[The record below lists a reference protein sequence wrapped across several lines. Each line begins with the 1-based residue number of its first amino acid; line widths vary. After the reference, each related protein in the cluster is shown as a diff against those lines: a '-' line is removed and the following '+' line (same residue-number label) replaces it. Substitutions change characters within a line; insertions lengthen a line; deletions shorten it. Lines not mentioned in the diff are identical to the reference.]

1 MLGRPMGKR
10 RASDDARRPAGGLE
24 AEVMAAL
31 WAADRP
37 LTPGEVQAELGSG
50 LAYTTVMTTL
60 SRLHEKGAVDRR
72 RAGRAYRYTPVMDQ
86 ADIAAARMRDM
97 LEAGE
102 DRSAV
107 LARFVGSLSPEDER
121 LVADMLKGADG
132 DEGVD
137 R

>member
-1 MLGRPMGKR
+1 MPKR
-10 RASDDARRPAGGLE
+10 RDSKHGRRPAGGLE
-24 AEVMAAL
+24 AEVLAAL

-37 LTPGEVQAELGSG
+37 LTPGEVRAGLTPG

-86 ADIAAARMRDM
+86 ADIAAARMRDT
-97 LEAGE
+97 LEAGD
-102 DRSAV
+102 DRLAV

-121 LVADMLKGADG
+121 LVADLLREADAPEA
-132 DEGVD
+132 EG